1 MANVLNPE
9 PESITLNTT
18 LEPTTL
24 EPATELEQP
33 PFESTSNPE
42 TAEVVEVP
50 ALDADAPTEPVAKA
64 VPVEAAPAEEIAP
77 EIVAQA
83 EPVVEA
89 KAEPV
94 VAAAAEPVVEAK
106 AEPVVAAKAEPVVEA
121 KAEPVVEAKAEPVVA
136 AVAETAA
143 EIQAAPEA
151 APPATA
157 AAPVARA
164 KAPEHGLESM
174 DDFSAALAAFERE
187 QAAEA
192 AAVEAY
198 GDKIVSGTVI
208 KQTEKHLVVDVGL
221 KSEGLVPL
229 EQVLDHSGAVRFNP
243 GDVID
248 VVIEREEPEGGYLVS
263 FERAQRLRIWDTIE
277 KAANDKTPM
286 TGTVI
291 SRVKGGLTVD
301 IGLKAFLPGS
311 QLEIRPVRNL
321 DGYLGQQIEVR
332 VIKLNK
338 KRGNVVVSRKEIL
351 EEEQNAK
358 RSTTLE
364 HLGEGA
370 ILTGTVKN
378 LTDYGAFVD
387 LGGID
392 GLLHIT
398 DMSWGRLTHPR
409 DLVNVG
415 DEIQVKVLKFDK
427 DKQRVSLGFKQL
439 TPDPWLDASERYPV
453 GAHVK
458 GRVLSVTDYGAFV
471 ELEQGI
477 EGLVHLSE
485 MTWSKRLKHP
495 SKLVKPGDE
504 VETVVLSVNPADRRI
519 SLGMKQLLENPW
531 ENLTEKYPTGAVVEG
546 RVRNLTDFGAF
557 IEIEDGIDGLVHVS
571 NLSWTKRVKHPS
583 EIVKKGEKV
592 KAVVLGVEPAE
603 PASLAGHQ
611 AVAARRLGEL
621 LRLASGGRRGPRQGA
636 ADGAIWSLRRDRGGC
651 RGSLPHLRGRR
662 RRRIEAGDGPGARLQ
677 DHQDQ
682 RRGEEGGLEPAR
694 HRPGGQPHTGRAL
707 QGGYSQAS
715 GLQLHHHARRP
726 DQLAQGR
733 ALSRFPFRH
742 QCTTAA
748 LRGGRCC
755 LDFVFHSF
763 SLCPASTLASAT
775 PGVSFQVK
783 ESSTMPRNVDARIPY
798 SAEFQP

>member
-1 MANVLNPE
+1 MPDVLNPE
-9 PESITLNTT
+9 PESTTLNTELEMPT
-18 LEPTTL
+18 LD
-24 EPATELEQP
+24 PATEPSEPLQ
-33 PFESTSNPE
+33 ESTSTPE
-42 TAEVVEVP
+42 P
-50 ALDADAPTEPVAKA
+50 AQSAVSSTLDADAPNY
-64 VPVEAAPAEEIAP
+64 PAEAYAE
-77 EIVAQA
+77 EQA
-83 EPVVEA
+83 DHPSDSGE
-89 KAEPV
+89 
-94 VAAAAEPVVEAK
+94 
-106 AEPVVAAKAEPVVEA
+106 
-121 KAEPVVEAKAEPVVA
+121 
-136 AVAETAA
+136 
-143 EIQAAPEA
+143 
-151 APPATA
+151 
-157 AAPVARA
+157 
-164 KAPEHGLESM
+164 
-174 DDFSAALAAFERE
+174 DFSAALEAFERE

-198 GDKIVSGTVI
+198 GDKIVTGTVL

-229 EQVLDHSGAVRFNP
+229 EQVVDHTGAVKFQP
-243 GDVID
+243 GESID

-263 FERAQRLRIWDTIE
+263 FEKAQRLRVWDVIE
-277 KAANDKTPM
+277 KAANEKTPVM
-286 TGTVI
+286 GTVV

-301 IGLKAFLPGS
+301 IGMKAFLPGS

-351 EEEQNAK
+351 EEEQNEK
-358 RSTTLE
+358 RSKTME
-364 HLGEGA
+364 HLEEGA

-409 DLVNVG
+409 DLVNVA

-427 DKQRVSLGFKQL
+427 EKQRVSLGFKQL
-439 TPDPWLDASERYPV
+439 TPDPWLDAEERYPV
-453 GAHVK
+453 GAHVH

-504 VETVVLSVNPADRRI
+504 VNTVVLSVNPADRRI

-531 ENLTEKYPTGAVVEG
+531 ENLTERYPAGTVVEG

-583 EIVKKGEKV
+583 EVVKKGEKV
-592 KAVVLGVEPAE
+592 KAVVLGVEP
-603 PASLAGHQ
+603 Q
-611 AVAARRLGEL
+611 NRRLSLGIKQLQPDVWESFFAAHRVGDVVHGKVLRTAQFGAFVEIAEGVEGLCHVSEAVGE
-621 LRLASGGRRGPRQGA
+621 
-636 ADGAIWSLRRDRGGC
+636 DGAPAKMEQGEEHDFKIIKINVEEKKVGLSLRAVG
-651 RGSLPHLRGRR
+651 H
-662 RRRIEAGDGPGARLQ
+662 EAS
-677 DHQDQ
+677 
-682 RRGEEGGLEPAR
+682 
-694 HRPGGQPHTGRAL
+694 RA
-707 QGGYSQAS
+707 
-715 GLQLHHHARRP
+715 
-726 DQLAQGR
+726 
-733 ALSRFPFRH
+733 
-742 QCTTAA
+742 
-748 LRGGRCC
+748 
-755 LDFVFHSF
+755 
-763 SLCPASTLASAT
+763 
-775 PGVSFQVK
+775 QVEHYK
-783 ESSTMPRNVDARIPY
+783 ESAHKQPVSSSTTTLGDLINWKSER
-798 SAEFQP
+798 

>member
-1 MANVLNPE
+1 MANVNPE
-9 PESITLNTT
+9 PESITLNTE
-18 LEPTTL
+18 LETSTIV
-24 EPATELEQP
+24 PATELVEP
-33 PFESTSNPE
+33 SPESSSTPE
-42 TAEVVEVP
+42 VAVATP
-50 ALDADAPTEPVAKA
+50 AQDADAPTAPQ
-64 VPVEAAPAEEIAP
+64 VEA
-77 EIVAQA
+77 VAQA
-83 EPVVEA
+83 EPQTAEVAVEPPA
-89 KAEPV
+89 AEVAAEP
-94 VAAAAEPVVEAK
+94 AAAEVAVEPAAEVAVEPPAAQAV
-106 AEPVVAAKAEPVVEA
+106 AEPQT
-121 KAEPVVEAKAEPVVA
+121 VA
-136 AVAETAA
+136 AVE
-143 EIQAAPEA
+143 
-151 APPATA
+151 
-157 AAPVARA
+157 AAPVAEA
-164 KAPEHGLESM
+164 APAAVAPKPASEPSLETM
-174 DDFSAALAAFERE
+174 DDFSKALEAFERE

-198 GDKIVSGTVI
+198 GDKIVSGTVV

-229 EQVLDHSGAVRFNP
+229 EQVTDHTGAVKFNP
-243 GDVID
+243 GDVIE

-263 FERAQRLRIWDTIE
+263 YERAQRLRVWDTIE
-277 KAANDKTPM
+277 KAANEKTAVL
-286 TGTVI
+286 GTVV

-301 IGLKAFLPGS
+301 IGMKAFLPGS

-358 RSTTLE
+358 RSHTLE
-364 HLGEGA
+364 QLGEDA
-370 ILTGTVKN
+370 VLTGTVKN

-427 DKQRVSLGFKQL
+427 EKQRVSLGFKQL
-439 TPDPWLDASERYPV
+439 TPDPWLDAAERYPV
-453 GAHVK
+453 GARVK

-519 SLGMKQLLENPW
+519 SLGMKQLMENPW
-531 ENLTEKYPTGAVVEG
+531 EHLAERYPAGTVVEG

-557 IEIEDGIDGLVHVS
+557 VEIEDGIDGLVHVS

-592 KAVVLGVEPAE
+592 KAVVLGVEPAN
-603 PASLAGHQ
+603 
-611 AVAARRLGEL
+611 RRLSLGIKQLQPDVWESFFATHRVGDVVHGKI
-621 LRLASGGRRGPRQGA
+621 LRTAQFGA
-636 ADGAIWSLRRDRGGC
+636 FVEIAEGVEGLCHIS
-651 RGSLPHLRGRR
+651 
-662 RRRIEAGDGPGARLQ
+662 EAGDDPSKIEQ
-677 DHQDQ
+677 
-682 RRGEEGGLEPAR
+682 GLENEFKIIKINVEEKKVGLSLRAVDGQEASR
-694 HRPGGQPHTGRAL
+694 EQVERYKSESHGGGNHKAP
-707 QGGYSQAS
+707 
-715 GLQLHHHARRP
+715 
-726 DQLAQGR
+726 
-733 ALSRFPFRH
+733 
-742 QCTTAA
+742 
-748 LRGGRCC
+748 
-755 LDFVFHSF
+755 
-763 SLCPASTLASAT
+763 
-775 PGVSFQVK
+775 VS
-783 ESSTMPRNVDARIPY
+783 SSTTTLGDLINWK
-798 SAEFQP
+798 SEH

>member
-9 PESITLNTT
+9 TESITLNTE
-18 LEPTTL
+18 LETETFN
-24 EPATELEQP
+24 PATELEQP
-33 PFESTSNPE
+33 SSESTSNTE
-42 TAEVVEVP
+42 TAEAVTAVEP
-50 ALDADAPTEPVAKA
+50 TALDADALTKPVAEA
-64 VPVEAAPAEEIAP
+64 PPVEAS
-77 EIVAQA
+77 
-83 EPVVEA
+83 
-89 KAEPV
+89 
-94 VAAAAEPVVEAK
+94 AADLREL
-106 AEPVVAAKAEPVVEA
+106 
-121 KAEPVVEAKAEPVVA
+121 
-136 AVAETAA
+136 
-143 EIQAAPEA
+143 
-151 APPATA
+151 
-157 AAPVARA
+157 AAPVEGPPVTEPADA
-164 KAPEHGLESM
+164 AHNEAALAHEEPAHESHGQESM

-198 GDKIVSGTVI
+198 GDKVVSGTVI
-208 KQTEKHLVVDVGL
+208 KQTEKHLVIDVGL

-229 EQVLDHSGAVRFNP
+229 EQVVDHTGAVKFQA

-248 VVIEREEPEGGYLVS
+248 VVIEKEEPEGGYLVS
-263 FERAQRLRIWDTIE
+263 YEKAQRLRVWDVIE
-277 KAANDKTPM
+277 KAANEKTPVI
-286 TGTVI
+286 GTVV

-409 DLVNVG
+409 DLVNVA

-439 TPDPWLDASERYPV
+439 TPDPWLDATERYPV
-453 GAHVK
+453 GARVK

-531 ENLTEKYPTGAVVEG
+531 ENLTERYPAGTIVEG

-592 KAVVLGVEPAE
+592 KAVVLGVEP
-603 PASLAGHQ
+603 Q
-611 AVAARRLGEL
+611 NRRLSLGIKQLQPDVWESFFAAHRVGDVVHGKV
-621 LRLASGGRRGPRQGA
+621 LRTAQFGA
-636 ADGAIWSLRRDRGGC
+636 FVEIAEGVEGLCHIS
-651 RGSLPHLRGRR
+651 
-662 RRRIEAGDGPGARLQ
+662 EAGDEPGQPSKL
-677 DHQDQ
+677 
-682 RRGEEGGLEPAR
+682 ETGLEHEFKIIKINVEEKKVGLSLRSIGHEAS
-694 HRPGGQPHTGRAL
+694 RA
-707 QGGYSQAS
+707 QVETYKKEA
-715 GLQLHHHARRP
+715 HKAP
-726 DQLAQGR
+726 
-733 ALSRFPFRH
+733 
-742 QCTTAA
+742 
-748 LRGGRCC
+748 
-755 LDFVFHSF
+755 
-763 SLCPASTLASAT
+763 
-775 PGVSFQVK
+775 VS
-783 ESSTMPRNVDARIPY
+783 SSTTTLGDLINWKSER
-798 SAEFQP
+798 

>member
-1 MANVLNPE
+1 MPNVLNPE
-9 PESITLNTT
+9 PESTTLNTE
-18 LEPTTL
+18 LEMPTL
-24 EPATELEQP
+24 EPATEINQP
-33 PFESTSNPE
+33 LPESTSTPE
-42 TAEVVEVP
+42 LAQSAVSST
-50 ALDADAPTEPVAKA
+50 LDADAPTHP
-64 VPVEAAPAEEIAP
+64 AAAHADE
-77 EIVAQA
+77 QA
-83 EPVVEA
+83 EANFDSGE
-89 KAEPV
+89 
-94 VAAAAEPVVEAK
+94 
-106 AEPVVAAKAEPVVEA
+106 
-121 KAEPVVEAKAEPVVA
+121 
-136 AVAETAA
+136 
-143 EIQAAPEA
+143 
-151 APPATA
+151 
-157 AAPVARA
+157 
-164 KAPEHGLESM
+164 
-174 DDFSAALAAFERE
+174 DFSAALEAFERE

-198 GDKIVSGTVI
+198 GDKIVTGTVL
-208 KQTEKHLVVDVGL
+208 KQTEKHLVIDVGL

-229 EQVLDHSGAVRFNP
+229 EQVVDHTGAVKFQP
-243 GDVID
+243 GESID

-263 FERAQRLRIWDTIE
+263 YEKAQRLRVWDVIE
-277 KAANDKTPM
+277 KAANEKTPVM
-286 TGTVI
+286 GTVV

-301 IGLKAFLPGS
+301 IGMKAFLPGS

-351 EEEQNAK
+351 EEEQNSK
-358 RSTTLE
+358 RSRTME
-364 HLGEGA
+364 HLEEGA

-453 GAHVK
+453 SAHVH

-504 VETVVLSVNPADRRI
+504 VNTVVLSVNPADRRI
-519 SLGMKQLLENPW
+519 SLGMKQLMENPW
-531 ENLTEKYPTGAVVEG
+531 ENLTERYPAGTVVEG

-583 EIVKKGEKV
+583 EVVKKGEKV
-592 KAVVLGVEPAE
+592 KAVVLGVEP
-603 PASLAGHQ
+603 Q
-611 AVAARRLGEL
+611 NRRLSLGIKQLQPDVWESFFSSHRVGDVVHGKV
-621 LRLASGGRRGPRQGA
+621 LRTAQFGAFVEIAEGVEGLCHVSEAVGDDGTQAKMDQG
-636 ADGAIWSLRRDRGGC
+636 DEHEFKIIKINVEEKKVGLSLRSIG
-651 RGSLPHLRGRR
+651 H
-662 RRRIEAGDGPGARLQ
+662 EAS
-677 DHQDQ
+677 
-682 RRGEEGGLEPAR
+682 
-694 HRPGGQPHTGRAL
+694 RA
-707 QGGYSQAS
+707 
-715 GLQLHHHARRP
+715 
-726 DQLAQGR
+726 
-733 ALSRFPFRH
+733 
-742 QCTTAA
+742 
-748 LRGGRCC
+748 
-755 LDFVFHSF
+755 
-763 SLCPASTLASAT
+763 
-775 PGVSFQVK
+775 QVEHYK
-783 ESSTMPRNVDARIPY
+783 ESAHKQPVSSSTTTLGDLISWKSER
-798 SAEFQP
+798 